1 MAEILDYA
9 DGGEGNQ
16 ATPPDG
22 LPRNTIG
29 GLVYDVIREIMAR
42 LKRNALDA
50 GGAATA
56 TGTNGNYAVATS
68 SAMTLRPGAVVM
80 WRSNHANPNAS
91 PTLNA
96 GGTGSRPLSYADGT
110 SIPAL
115 AIGARQLILS
125 AWDNANG
132 RWNATIMPASQF
144 VGSVTGDKISLSGQ
158 AVGSVAIYTSG
169 GWIASAAG
177 AVGQYFQG
185 GSNPGFAT
193 PSGIPGMA
201 ILACSFGNSLV
212 ATNKSGLPYTAIAS
226 KVSTGK
232 YRLVVSPAM
241 PSFRIPMVTFEGSV
255 QRMVTI
261 RATTTTTI
269 DIGVSSTVYVAGGA
283 SSLSSG
289 QVTGD
294 GPELDLGSGQLL
306 HVTVF

>member
-56 TGTNGNYAVATS
+56 TGSNGNYAVATS
-68 SAMTLRPGAVVM
+68 SAMTLRPGAMIM

-96 GGTGSRPLSYADGT
+96 GGTGARPLSYADGT

-132 RWNATIMPASQF
+132 RWNTTIMPASQF

-177 AVGQYFQG
+177 AVGQFFQG

-201 ILACSFGNSLV
+201 LFACKIGPGTTISV
-212 ATNKSGLPYTAIAS
+212 RSGLPYSATISRLGTGQYRLGMSASLPSGYVPVCSVLASGGGVRTATISNYTSSSIDVDFQRAADNVYFDLTGDS
-226 KVSTGK
+226 KVS
-232 YRLVVSPAM
+232 VV
-241 PSFRIPMVTFEGSV
+241 VV
-255 QRMVTI
+255 
-261 RATTTTTI
+261 
-269 DIGVSSTVYVAGGA
+269 
-283 SSLSSG
+283 
-289 QVTGD
+289 
-294 GPELDLGSGQLL
+294 
-306 HVTVF
+306 